1 MRSSKLL
8 ITLFACGLASWAALA
23 TDTVRP
29 DEPHPVSPD
38 PHVKSV
44 IVASPRVALV
54 TEEVPITP
62 QPTNFVVVDPPVRL
76 RSLGDAY
83 NFTKENQTIRVR
95 QGTIVDV
102 LLSRN
107 AEGVWYDMAD
117 GWLGAHLCAY
127 VKYFSMSPT
136 DALDSVH
143 DWIPW
148 RFVGCDGASAL
159 RRGPLIGR
167 VRNPIHVPVPVYY
180 QGTYLI
186 KALVISFAF
195 PIDLSRNPGG
205 DHPSMAA
212 LHSND
217 SGKVAVD
224 EVFIRVDVPAWHVP
238 PIDPLPHFEFD
249 LIEELPRETLPGVHE

>member
-1 MRSSKLL
+1 MRSSKIL
-8 ITLFACGLASWAALA
+8 ITLFVCGLTSWTALA
-23 TDTVRP
+23 NDAVRP

-38 PHVKSV
+38 PFVKSV

-54 TEEVPITP
+54 TEEVPVLP
-62 QPTNFVVVDPPVRL
+62 QPTNFAWPNPPVRL
-76 RSLGDAY
+76 RTLGDAY

-95 QGTIVDV
+95 QGTTVDV
-102 LLSRN
+102 LLSRDT
-107 AEGVWYDMAD
+107 EGVWYDMAD
-117 GWLGAHLCAY
+117 GWLGAHLCVYA
-127 VKYFSMSPT
+127 KYFSAPPA
-136 DALDSVH
+136 DALDAVH

-159 RRGPLIGR
+159 RRGPSIGR
-167 VRNPIHVPVPVYY
+167 VRNPIHVPLPIYY

-195 PIDLSRNPGG
+195 PIDLNANPVG
-205 DHPSMAA
+205 DHPSMTT

-224 EVFIRVDVPAWHVP
+224 EVFIRVDVSGWHVP
-238 PIDPLPHFEFD
+238 PIDPQPHYEFD